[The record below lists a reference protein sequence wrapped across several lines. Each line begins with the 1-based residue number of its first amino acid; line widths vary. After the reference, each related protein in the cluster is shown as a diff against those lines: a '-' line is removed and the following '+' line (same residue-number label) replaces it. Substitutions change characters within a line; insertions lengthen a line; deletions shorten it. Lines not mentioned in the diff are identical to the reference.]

1 MAQDCTRP
9 RPARPWHDLQQRG
22 SSAYPLC
29 PFLSGEMRLTPAWT
43 RSQFAGGACCAHASH
58 RPPKLESYCTSAMAR
73 LVLQCGRRS
82 HRARC
87 SGVSCVRIQASRQ
100 CACSACSQQGNVTGT
115 SLLPPI
121 PLAFLTSTGRRQ
133 HAHVFMSASA
143 VDAVPCCAKL
153 GARRVRA
160 PFLRAVLFEATISFQ
175 ADQDCSYWDAQL
187 FVSTVVFQA

>member
-1 MAQDCTRP
+1 M
-9 RPARPWHDLQQRG
+9 
-22 SSAYPLC
+22 
-29 PFLSGEMRLTPAWT
+29 
-43 RSQFAGGACCAHASH
+43 
-58 RPPKLESYCTSAMAR
+58 
-73 LVLQCGRRS
+73 
-82 HRARC
+82 
-87 SGVSCVRIQASRQ
+87 
-100 CACSACSQQGNVTGT
+100 TGT

-175 ADQDCSYWDAQL
+175 ADQDCSYGDAQL